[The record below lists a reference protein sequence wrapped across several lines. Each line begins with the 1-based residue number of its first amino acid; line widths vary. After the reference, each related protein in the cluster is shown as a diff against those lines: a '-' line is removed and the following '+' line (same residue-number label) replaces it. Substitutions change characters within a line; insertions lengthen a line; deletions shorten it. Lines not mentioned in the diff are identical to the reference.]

1 MGWCISSVWI
11 DMCDQAMKTPPDHIW
26 PGGDTRL
33 PGEEQSDVDSDA
45 LAVERNDTAFGR
57 QVTGEKLAP
66 PHGRANVM
74 MKLALR
80 RAREGNAAR
89 AAVRIRFAEEGN
101 SYFGHGKLLVT
112 SAFGDRG
119 TGWRIARRR
128 RQVTI

>member
-11 DMCDQAMKTPPDHIW
+11 DVCDQAMKTPPDQIW

-45 LAVERNDTAFGR
+45 LAVERNDTAFGC
-57 QVTGEKLAP
+57 QVTGEELAP

-128 RQVTI
+128 CQVTI

>member
-1 MGWCISSVWI
+1 
-11 DMCDQAMKTPPDHIW
+11 MKTPPDHIW

-57 QVTGEKLAP
+57 HVTGEKLATL
-66 PHGRANVM
+66 HCRTNVM
-74 MKLALR
+74 MKLTLR
-80 RAREGNAAR
+80 REREGNAPR
-89 AAVRIRFAEEGN
+89 AAVRIRFTEEGN